1 VVRSGID
8 FLALT
13 LFWPGNLK
21 NFAKVEGLGVDDCLN
36 DWINLRSIHH
46 ERLQVRICNGVDYVR
61 WY

>member
-1 VVRSGID
+1 MVRSGID

-36 DWINLRSIHH
+36 DWIN
-46 ERLQVRICNGVDYVR
+46 
-61 WY
+61 